1 MCVLFVAW
9 RVRPDAPLVV
19 ASNRDEFHGRP
30 TAPAAFWDDA
40 PHVLAGR
47 DLKAGGTWTGV
58 TSSGRW
64 AAVTNVRAPR
74 WMNHAAPRSRGA
86 LVADFLRG
94 DAPPADYAA
103 RITAERER
111 FGGFNLLVGDGEALA
126 YAATHLDA
134 PRVLAPGFYGLSNA
148 TLDAPWPKVAR
159 GGRAFQRWIE
169 ADDLDEDALFA
180 LMRDEERA
188 PDDLLPDTGVGVEH
202 ERMLSPLF
210 IAGPDYGTRATTL
223 LLVRADPG
231 SHPGQVGRA
240 RFVER
245 SFGPNGEETGTVAY
259 DFEVPAS

>member
-9 RVRPDAPLVV
+9 RVRNDVPLVV

-30 TAPAAFWDDA
+30 TAPATFWADC

-47 DLKAGGTWTGV
+47 DLKAGGTWSGV
-58 TSSGRW
+58 TTNGRW
-64 AAVTNVRAPR
+64 AAVTNVRARR
-74 WMNHAAPRSRGA
+74 WMGFEAPRSRGT

-103 RITAERER
+103 RAVAEREDY
-111 FGGFNLLVGDGEALA
+111 GGFNLLVGDADTLA

-134 PRVLAPGFYGLSNA
+134 PRTLAPGLYGLSNA

-159 GGRAFQRWIE
+159 GGRAFQQWIGQDE
-169 ADDLDEDALFA
+169 LDEDALFA

-210 IAGPDYGTRATTL
+210 IAGTDYGTRATTL
-223 LLVRADPG
+223 LIIHAD
-231 SHPGQVGRA
+231 GRA
-240 RFVER
+240 RFIEH
-245 SFGPNGEETGTVAY
+245 SFGPNGTEAGIMAY
-259 DFEVPAS
+259 DVQIA